1 MRITCPSCCATFSLD
16 VALQMDASRGA
27 LLRALHMPAPLA
39 GLWAQYL
46 GMFRSKGRALAHDR
60 ADKIMAELVPMLD
73 AGTVVRNG
81 NTRTASIDLWR
92 AALEQMVELRNA
104 DKLQLPLKSHGYLL
118 EIVFAAAERGA
129 AKAEQAVE
137 VSRQKGQH
145 RSTADDRMARMDA
158 LVKIQGDYK
167 HGLIDRTTAELRLHD
182 IGALPKALDG
192 YEPEP
197 RDA

>member
-1 MRITCPSCCATFSLD
+1 MRVTCPSCCASFSLD

-46 GMFRSKGRALAHDR
+46 GMFRSKGRVLAHDR
-60 ADKIMAELVPMLD
+60 ADKLMAELVPMLD

-81 NTRTASIDLWR
+81 NTRNAAIDVWR
-92 AALEQMVELRNA
+92 GALEQMVELRNT

-145 RSTADDRMARMDA
+145 RNVGDQALARRSRLA
-158 LVKIQGDYK
+158 QIQGDYR
-167 HGLIDRTTAELRLHD
+167 LNIIDRTTAELRLAD
-182 IGALPKALDG
+182 IDFPPEALD
-192 YEPEP
+192 
-197 RDA
+197 A

>member
-1 MRITCPSCCATFSLD
+1 MRITCPSCCASFSLD

-39 GLWAQYL
+39 ALWAQYL
-46 GMFRSKGRALAHDR
+46 GMFRAKGRALAHDR
-60 ADKIMAELVPMLD
+60 ADRIMSELVPMLD

-81 NTRTASIDLWR
+81 NTRPATIDVWR
-92 AALEQMVELRNA
+92 AALEQMVELRNG

-118 EIVFAAAERGA
+118 EIVFAAADRGA

-137 VSRQKGQH
+137 VTRQKGEH
-145 RSTADDRMARMDA
+145 RNAAADRLARMDA

-167 HGLIDRTTAELRLHD
+167 HRLIDRTTAELRLHD
-182 IGALPKALDG
+182 IGASPKALDG
-192 YEPEP
+192 YDPEP

>member
-27 LLRALHMPAPLA
+27 LLQALHMPAPLA
-39 GLWAQYL
+39 VLWAQYL

-60 ADKIMAELVPMLD
+60 AERIMAELVPMLD
-73 AGTVVRNG
+73 AGTVTRNG
-81 NTRTASIDLWR
+81 NVRPASIDLWR
-92 AALEQMVELRNA
+92 AALEQMVDLRNN

-137 VSRQKGQH
+137 VIRQKGQH
-145 RSTADDRMARMDA
+145 RAAADDRLQRVNK
-158 LVKIQGDYK
+158 LSQIRGDFSL
-167 HGLIDRTTAELRLHD
+167 GLIDRAQAELRLAD
-182 IGALPKALDG
+182 IDFPPEALD
-192 YEPEP
+192 
-197 RDA
+197 A

>member
-60 ADKIMAELVPMLD
+60 ADRIMSELVPMLD

-81 NTRTASIDLWR
+81 NTRAASIDLWR

-129 AKAEQAVE
+129 AKAEQAME

-145 RSTADDRMARMDA
+145 RAAADDRVARMDKLA
-158 LVKIQGDYK
+158 QVQGDYQLK
-167 HGLIDRTTAELRLHD
+167 IIDRATAERRVADLGFSLD
-182 IGALPKALDG
+182 ALNG
-192 YEPEP
+192 HHPEVS
-197 RDA
+197 DA

>member
-1 MRITCPSCCATFSLD
+1 MRVTCPSCCASFSLD

-46 GMFRSKGRALAHDR
+46 GMFRSKGRVLAHDR
-60 ADKIMAELVPMLD
+60 ADKLMAELVPMLD

-81 NTRTASIDLWR
+81 NTRNAAIDVWR
-92 AALEQMVELRNA
+92 GALEQMVELRNT

-145 RSTADDRMARMDA
+145 RNVGDQALARRSRLA
-158 LVKIQGDYK
+158 QIQGDYR
-167 HGLIDRTTAELRLHD
+167 LNINDRTTAELRLAD
-182 IGALPKALDG
+182 IDFPPEALD
-192 YEPEP
+192 
-197 RDA
+197 A